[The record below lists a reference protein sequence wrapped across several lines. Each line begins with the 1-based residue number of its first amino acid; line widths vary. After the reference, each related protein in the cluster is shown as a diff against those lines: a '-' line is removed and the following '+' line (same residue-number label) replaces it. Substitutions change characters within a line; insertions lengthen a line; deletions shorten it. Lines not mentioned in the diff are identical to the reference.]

1 MLKKRI
7 KRCAL
12 HVALLLK
19 KKKSSRADAT
29 FVKGGFS
36 NWRKAVEKCTEHE
49 RSSFHLESMNKI
61 AALSSTPINALMSDI
76 VAKEQKTAQMV
87 LELAFRSIK

>member
-1 MLKKRI
+1 MLIFENR
-7 KRCAL
+7 
-12 HVALLLK
+12 
-19 KKKSSRADAT
+19 SRADAT

-61 AALSSTPINALMSDI
+61 AALSSTRINALMSDI